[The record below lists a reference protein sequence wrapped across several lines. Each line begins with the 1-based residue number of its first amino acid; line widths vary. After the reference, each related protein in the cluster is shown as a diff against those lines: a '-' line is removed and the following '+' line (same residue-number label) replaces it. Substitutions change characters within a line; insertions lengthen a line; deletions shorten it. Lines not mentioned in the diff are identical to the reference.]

1 MADNPFD
8 QKTIEKYAPFFKTR
22 KAPSF
27 PTEKDLATEYSG
39 LQSFLGASDYSK
51 QLQQAQDAAKLQA
64 ALSLAAR
71 GFASMG
77 ATPKRGESP
86 FATVGRELLA
96 PVGADM
102 IPVATELMKQKAAL
116 TAAERAED
124 RQIKLAALKGVR
136 DRQTRDYE
144 ADVAAESQA
153 RQFILMTQKR
163 EATPSTDYTV
173 DGKPTPVMIEKSW
186 NGKWRYLDT
195 EGNEISKDR
204 LGVYK
209 KGVKPFKSS
218 VTKATDIEI
227 LVKDSDGKESFR
239 PVEATITTDFD
250 ANGRPKPSVIKEVS
264 SDKVLKLTGPN
275 RNARKAPKP
284 GSKTSAYFTP
294 KSKDVYLTQAAL
306 DAFDLDSSMLGKQ
319 ATATTYLPK
328 PDIGADL
335 PSFSTLTVGGKTYD
349 VREHTTWDADSGTI
363 EGTSPQGEVR
373 NFAPEDLWQVSKPG
387 EGVERKDVRGQFF
400 IPGSDQLSG
409 IVPMQELTSYNM
421 DGDLE
426 KTYYAKINGRTTKIP
441 ENQFFLYDERNEPF
455 KRQDTV
461 LRVSGNKLE
470 DLQKVKGF
478 EGATANEIVELWLSK
493 PVAGKGGTE
502 KKQYRFRGNIVDI
515 PDDVFSASLQASK
528 LSEVQKAEKGLTF
541 RTNEAVTN
549 TGSTDL
555 KVAGVTLK
563 PGETGTF
570 TNVDLNKL
578 NPDVR
583 ASLRP
588 YGEGADT
595 STIEFMFTEP
605 ETYNGVNYAPGDRIS
620 LTPTKYN
627 LAIKDAPT
635 LIKNLT
641 RDSSIKSDTLKRNNF
656 KAVWKT
662 VQKLQESVIPAQNRS
677 RSPTESELKSLL
689 GQFPTGRR
697 GQDAL
702 STAILR
708 MLQDPGT
715 VTPASTNAATVVEDN
730 QSFADQVQTQLNSAL
745 DRYTP
750 LVQRGVL
757 PNRPW
762 DQLSYIE
769 KRAFANLPS
778 RGMDETKVNAN
789 WEAAQKKIRDQMA
802 KFNLPEP
809 SDSAAVAASA
819 KLKIL
824 VDYLLASADMD
835 NTGVLIGPFAGLG
848 ATTFA
853 DYGIF
858 TSSESQRVN
867 QIITNMRAHLRT
879 LSTEGSDTRPSNYR
893 IQLQE
898 ELVPMFT
905 RAEKLNRRNLE
916 TISRKLD
923 SSLKSLFTPESTREN
938 VVPQS
943 WVKAAQEAGVSGA
956 KVDPKLYASFMDPND
971 PINTNFELVTR
982 ADVMSDLGKFPFSLP
997 DFQSLRVGQPLPP
1010 DGLGRIFIKISP
1022 TEVQLAKKGT
1032 RKYVPDSNQP
1042 VHVFG
1047 ARP

>member
-1 MADNPFD
+1 MSNTSLSPKGIAALLG
-8 QKTIEKYAPFFKTR
+8 QVK
-22 KAPSF
+22 
-27 PTEKDLATEYSG
+27 PTMEALKKEGIGSPVSLEG
-39 LQSFLGASDYSK
+39 LDDRAAALRAYLGPTDYSK

-64 ALSLAAR
+64 ALSLASR

-86 FATVGRELLA
+86 FATIGRELLA
-96 PVGADM
+96 PVGADL
-102 IPVATELMKQKAAL
+102 IPVSTDLMKRKAAID
-116 TAAERAED
+116 AAKQAED
-124 RQIKLAALKGVR
+124 RQVKLAALTQAQAEKKSQESLALSLIETMTKTLGTTNLSSTIKDNQQFSATVGDKVLTAVGPVLVVKSKDGKQQQIRTLGSSTTLSGEVIPAGTLVESVSKAPEKATIRPKPAFGQLYKDGKFVDVKNVTVTSKVGADNITPINNYFIRTGTPGNVKMKNITADFSENIGVHGKWTSGDDLYVADSEKVGNVGIQGVR
-136 DRQTRDYE
+136 D
-144 ADVAAESQA
+144 
-153 RQFILMTQKR
+153 
-163 EATPSTDYTV
+163 
-173 DGKPTPVMIEKSW
+173 G
-186 NGKWRYLDT
+186 
-195 EGNEISKDR
+195 
-204 LGVYK
+204 
-209 KGVKPFKSS
+209 
-218 VTKATDIEI
+218 
-227 LVKDSDGKESFR
+227 
-239 PVEATITTDFD
+239 
-250 ANGRPKPSVIKEVS
+250 
-264 SDKVLKLTGPN
+264 DKIQMFV
-275 RNARKAPKP
+275 R
-284 GSKTSAYFTP
+284 SA
-294 KSKDVYLTQAAL
+294 
-306 DAFDLDSSMLGKQ
+306 
-319 ATATTYLPK
+319 LP
-328 PDIGADL
+328 D
-335 PSFSTLTVGGKTYD
+335 
-349 VREHTTWDADSGTI
+349 
-363 EGTSPQGEVR
+363 
-373 NFAPEDLWQVSKPG
+373 
-387 EGVERKDVRGQFF
+387 
-400 IPGSDQLSG
+400 
-409 IVPMQELTSYNM
+409 M
-421 DGDLE
+421 
-426 KTYYAKINGRTTKIP
+426 
-441 ENQFFLYDERNEPF
+441 
-455 KRQDTV
+455 
-461 LRVSGNKLE
+461 
-470 DLQKVKGF
+470 
-478 EGATANEIVELWLSK
+478 
-493 PVAGKGGTE
+493 GGTDE
-502 KKQYRFRGNIVDI
+502 VQYRFKGKDVTGKISPLLNTLAVQTRPLDESQKQAAGQTAPTYKTQQKLVFDEKTVKLVPGAEIGEEVTVEANTNDPSDVRYMFRGTPLD
-515 PDDVFSASLQASK
+515 ASVGKKIAARP
-528 LSEVQKAEKGLTF
+528 LSEVQKATEGLTF

-549 TGSTDL
+549 IGRTDV
-555 KVAGVTLK
+555 KIAGVTVK
-563 PGETGTF
+563 PGETRTF

-578 NPDVR
+578 KPDVR

-588 YGEGADT
+588 YNESADT
-595 STIEFMFTEP
+595 STIEFMFTELQ
-605 ETYNGVNYAPGDRIS
+605 TFNGKNYSPGDRIS
-620 LTPTKYN
+620 LTPTKYR
-627 LAIKDAPT
+627 LATEKAPS
-635 LIKNLT
+635 LVGNLT
-641 RDSSIKSDTLKRNNF
+641 KDPSIKSDTLKKNYF

-662 VQKLQESVIPAQNRS
+662 VQKLQKSVIPVSNRN
-677 RSPTESELKSLL
+677 RPPTESELKSLL

-708 MLQDPGT
+708 ILQDPGI
-715 VTPASTNAATVVEDN
+715 VAPASTNAATVVEDN
-730 QSFADQVQTQLNSAL
+730 QSFADQVQAQLNSAL

-778 RGMDETKVNAN
+778 RGMSETTVNQN

-835 NTGVLIGPFAGLG
+835 NTGKLIGPFAELG

-853 DYGIF
+853 DYDIF
-858 TSSESQRVN
+858 TSSSSQRVN

-905 RAEKLNRRNLE
+905 RAEELNKRNLE

-923 SSLKSLFTPESTREN
+923 SSLKSLFTPESTRKN

-1042 VHVFG
+1042 KHVFG
-1047 ARP
+1047 ATP

>member
-1 MADNPFD
+1 MSNTSLSPKGIAALLGNV
-8 QKTIEKYAPFFKTR
+8 K
-22 KAPSF
+22 
-27 PTEKDLATEYSG
+27 PTMEALKDEGIGSPVSLEG
-39 LQSFLGASDYSK
+39 LDDRAAALRAYLGPTDYSK

-64 ALSLAAR
+64 ALSLASR

-86 FATVGRELLA
+86 FATIGRELLA
-96 PVGADM
+96 PVGADL
-102 IPVATELMKQKAAL
+102 IPVSTDLMKRKAAID
-116 TAAERAED
+116 AAKQAED
-124 RQIKLAALKGVR
+124 RQVKLAALTQAQAEKKAQEGYAMSFL
-136 DRQTRDYE
+136 T
-144 ADVAAESQA
+144 AA
-153 RQFILMTQKR
+153 M
-163 EATPSTDYTV
+163 
-173 DGKPTPVMIEKSW
+173 
-186 NGKWRYLDT
+186 
-195 EGNEISKDR
+195 
-204 LGVYK
+204 K
-209 KGVKPFKSS
+209 KGTADFSI
-218 VTKATDIEI
+218 TNLQD
-227 LVKDSDGKESFR
+227 
-239 PVEATITTDFD
+239 VEATATVNGKSVKIPNANVTVFMDKEPTGKQRIITAGESKDLDGNMVPAGT
-250 ANGRPKPSVIKEVS
+250 VIKGFSKKPATPQPKTDTVFGQIF
-264 SDKVLKLTGPN
+264 DKDTNTFKSVTNVLK
-275 RNARKAPKP
+275 
-284 GSKTSAYFTP
+284 
-294 KSKDVYLTQAAL
+294 
-306 DAFDLDSSMLGKQ
+306 
-319 ATATTYLPK
+319 
-328 PDIGADL
+328 
-335 PSFSTLTVGGKTYD
+335 
-349 VREHTTWDADSGTI
+349 
-363 EGTSPQGEVR
+363 
-373 NFAPEDLWQVSKPG
+373 
-387 EGVERKDVRGQFF
+387 
-400 IPGSDQLSG
+400 
-409 IVPMQELTSYNM
+409 
-421 DGDLE
+421 
-426 KTYYAKINGRTTKIP
+426 TTKITP
-441 ENQFFLYDERNEPF
+441 SKTGPDNLQVSYYQQNPSNRKWELIPDFTENIPSHGPF
-455 KRQDTV
+455 KKLDPLYVVDADAVAKRLGLRKGDVRVGDIIATHVRPANTDTGATEDLIQRRFKSV
-461 LRVSGNKLE
+461 VVTDKLPQSFLDTGAVQTKPLSESQKQAAGQTAPTYGNKETLTLDKNTVGLIPNAKIGE
-470 DLQKVKGF
+470 EVSVLYNTKDPSDRKY
-478 EGATANEIVELWLSK
+478 T
-493 PVAGKGGTE
+493 
-502 KKQYRFRGNIVDI
+502 FRGTPLD
-515 PDDVFSASLQASK
+515 ASIGSQIAARP
-528 LSEVQKAEKGLTF
+528 LSEVEKATEGLTF
-541 RTNEAVTN
+541 KTNEAVTN

-555 KVAGVTLK
+555 KVAGVTVK
-563 PGETGTF
+563 PGETRTF

-635 LIKNLT
+635 LIRNLT
-641 RDSSIKSDTLKRNNF
+641 KDSSIKSDTLKRNNF

-708 MLQDPGT
+708 MLQDPGS

-745 DRYTP
+745 NRYTP

-802 KFNLPEP
+802 KFKLPEP

-824 VDYLLASADMD
+824 VDHLLTTTDMD
-835 NTGVLIGPFAGLG
+835 KTGVLMGTFAELG

-853 DYGIF
+853 DYDIF
-858 TSSESQRVN
+858 TSSPSQRVN
-867 QIITNMRAHLRT
+867 QIITNMRAHLKT
-879 LSTEGSDTRPSNYR
+879 LSSSEGSDGRPSNYR

-916 TISRKLD
+916 TISRKLG
-923 SSLKSLFTPESTREN
+923 SSLKSLFTPESTRKN

-1010 DGLGRIFIKISP
+1010 DGLGRVFIKISP
-1022 TEVQLAKKGT
+1022 TEVRLAKKGT
-1032 RKYVPDSNQP
+1032 RKYVPDPNQP

-1047 ARP
+1047 ANP

>member
-27 PTEKDLATEYSG
+27 PTEKDLATEYGG

-124 RQIKLAALKGVR
+124 RQIKLAALKSVR
-136 DRQTRDYE
+136 DRQTKDYE
-144 ADVAAESQA
+144 ADLAAESQA
-153 RQFILMTQKR
+153 RQFIMMSQKKD
-163 EATPSTDYTV
+163 ATPSTDYTV
-173 DGKPTPVMIEKSW
+173 DGKPTPIMIEKSW
-186 NGKWRYLDT
+186 NGKFRYLDT
-195 EGNEISKDR
+195 AGNEIPKDK

-250 ANGRPKPSVIKEVS
+250 ANGRPRPSVIKEVS
-264 SDKVLKLTGPN
+264 SDKILKLTGPG

-284 GSKTSAYFTP
+284 GSKTSAYFSP
-294 KSKDVYLTQAAL
+294 KSKDVFLTQAAL

-349 VREHTTWDADSGTI
+349 VREHTGWDADSGTI
-363 EGTSPQGEVR
+363 KKTFSQGTVS
-373 NFAPEDLWQVSKPG
+373 FAPEDLWQVSKPG
-387 EGVERKDVRGQFF
+387 EGLERKDVRGQFF
-400 IPGSDQLSG
+400 VPDSDQLSG
-409 IVPMQELTSYNM
+409 IVPMTEVTSYNINNE
-421 DGDLE
+421 LE
-426 KTYYAKINGRTTKIP
+426 KTYFAKIDGQTTRIP

-455 KRQDTV
+455 KKQDTV

-470 DLQKVKGF
+470 ELQKVKGF
-478 EGATANEIVELWLSK
+478 EGATANDIVEVWTSK

-502 KKQYRFRGNIVDI
+502 QKQYRFRGNIVDI

-549 TGSTDL
+549 IGSTDL

-570 TNVDLNKL
+570 TNVDLN
-578 NPDVR
+578 NVTPEVR

-595 STIEFMFTEP
+595 STTEFMFTQD

-635 LIKNLT
+635 LIGNLT
-641 RDSSIKSDTLKRNNF
+641 KDSSIKSNTLKRNNF
-656 KAVWKT
+656 KEVWKT

-697 GQDAL
+697 GKDAL

-715 VTPASTNAATVVEDN
+715 VTSASTNAATVVEDN

-778 RGMDETKVNAN
+778 RGMSETTVNQN

-835 NTGVLIGPFAGLG
+835 KTGKLIGPFAELG

-853 DYGIF
+853 DYDIF
-858 TSSESQRVN
+858 TSSASQRVN

-898 ELVPMFT
+898 ELVPLFS
-905 RAEKLNRRNLE
+905 RAETLNKRNLE

-923 SSLKSLFTPESTREN
+923 SSLKSLFTPESTRKN

-971 PINTNFELVTR
+971 PLNANFELVTK

-1010 DGLGRIFIKISP
+1010 DGLGRVFIKISP
-1022 TEVQLAKKGT
+1022 TQVRLAKRGT
-1032 RKYVPDSNQP
+1032 YVPDSNQP

-1047 ARP
+1047 AKP